1 MALTINHLS
10 KSFGEHIVLKD
21 FSANIPTGQV
31 TLLTAPSGK
40 GKTTLLRILMGLET
54 ADNGDISDF
63 SGLKQSAV
71 FQEDR
76 LCENLSALSNI
87 KLDLLNCKM
96 KQLKRH

>member
-1 MALTINHLS
+1 MALIINHLS

-21 FSANIPTGQV
+21 FNADIPTGQV

-54 ADNGDISDF
+54 ADSGEFSDF
-63 SGLKQSAV
+63 SGLRQSAV

-87 KLDLLNCKM
+87 KLASPSIAKSNN
-96 KQLKRH
+96 

>member
-1 MALTINHLS
+1 MKNYLFIFWIKALKDLKGYEMALTINHLS

-76 LCENLSALSNI
+76 L
-87 KLDLLNCKM
+87 
-96 KQLKRH
+96 

>member
-31 TLLTAPSGK
+31 TLLTAPSGR

-54 ADNGDISDF
+54 ADSGEFSDF
-63 SGLKQSAV
+63 NEIGRASCRERV
-71 FQEDR
+71 
-76 LCENLSALSNI
+76 
-87 KLDLLNCKM
+87 
-96 KQLKRH
+96 

>member
-21 FSANIPTGQV
+21 FSANIPIGQV

-54 ADNGDISDF
+54 ADSGEFSDF

-71 FQEDR
+71 FQEAHCPT
-76 LCENLSALSNI
+76 LNWH
-87 KLDLLNCKM
+87 LLNCKT
-96 KQLKRH
+96 KQLQRH